1 MAASGDDTV
10 FRLLCHLAWLR
21 ADTQGDKEQQTL
33 DWARKV
39 YNSAVHLQFRF
50 VYPHQP
56 KDRVA
61 AADQHALA
69 RAIEDVVSLSAD
81 AVSPMRE
88 CRAGATTSALLDP
101 LVAREIHAAL
111 GLMLDKALMV
121 GWGGVHAPKE
131 HAECDRPVNPL
142 RLLAKWRRQNL
153 GTEKRSEVSTATT
166 PPNHEAMADLCK
178 GLATEIV
185 AQHSRVMRRLP
196 AEASKALHN
205 AADAFLGVDID
216 SIGKLGSDQ
225 WIKPIATHLLRRSNS
240 TDR

>member
-1 MAASGDDTV
+1 MSASGDNTL

-21 ADTQGDKEQQTL
+21 TQTPGDEKQQTL
-33 DWARKV
+33 DWAWRV

-88 CRAGATTSALLDP
+88 GRSGATTTALLDP
-101 LVAREIHAAL
+101 FVVRGMRDLL
-111 GLMLDKALMV
+111 GTMLDTASTV
-121 GWGGVHAPKE
+121 GWGGAHAPKE
-131 HAECDRPVNPL
+131 HAECDRPVDPL
-142 RLLAKWRRQNL
+142 RLLTKWRRHNRRAR
-153 GTEKRSEVSTATT
+153 KRSEVSPATT
-166 PPNHEAMADLCK
+166 SPADEAMAELCK

-185 AQHSRVMRRLP
+185 VEHSRVMPRLP
-196 AEASKALHN
+196 AEASKALHD
-205 AADAFLGVDID
+205 AAAAFLEVDID
-216 SIGKLGSDQ
+216 SIGKVGRDQ
-225 WIKPIATHLLRRSNS
+225 WIQPIATHLLRRSNS

>member
-1 MAASGDDTV
+1 MAASGDNTV

-21 ADTQGDKEQQTL
+21 TETPGDEKQQTL
-33 DWARKV
+33 DWARRV
-39 YNSAVHLQFRF
+39 YNSSVHLQFRF

-61 AADQHALA
+61 AADQHTLA

-81 AVSPMRE
+81 VVSPMRE
-88 CRAGATTSALLDP
+88 GRAGATTTALLDP
-101 LVAREIHAAL
+101 LVVRDMRDLL
-111 GLMLDKALMV
+111 GTMLDTASMV

-142 RLLAKWRRQNL
+142 RLLAKWRRHNR
-153 GTEKRSEVSTATT
+153 GAGKRSEESPATT
-166 PPNHEAMADLCK
+166 APADEAMAELCK

-185 AQHSRVMRRLP
+185 AQHSRVMPRLTV
-196 AEASKALHN
+196 EASKALHD
-205 AADAFLGVDID
+205 AAAAFLEVDID
-216 SIGKLGSDQ
+216 SIGKVGRDQ
-225 WIKPIATHLLRRSNS
+225 WIQPIATHALRRSNR